1 MICIFGGTAA
11 YHLTSSDFGEHQ
23 TLPPLDTPFGPA
35 PVFLRLRLPS
45 PVGAFPT
52 GVGVLFSSRHGP
64 DRLARSAAFV
74 NHCANLWAAKEY
86 GATAILSWNG
96 VGAIN
101 PTLRVGDMLV
111 PDDLIDAT
119 RARTLPSPV
128 EHPERNC
135 EAAKSKDAMREGPGV
150 GVRGIFSEP
159 HRTALLTVINTPSP
173 VGTLPTGEGPG
184 VGGEGG
190 VYVCTEGP
198 RLETPAEINAFALM
212 GADVVGMTLVPEVFI
227 AAEMNLPYASL
238 CLVTNIAAGR
248 AQPDSPRRFGV
259 EVARE
264 GLAVCLK
271 AARQL

>member
-11 YHLTSSDFGEHQ
+11 YHLTPTDFGEHE

-45 PVGAFPT
+45 PVGAPRVERSVVEGPT
-52 GVGVLFSSRHGP
+52 GQRSGVGVLFSSRHGP

-74 NHCANLWAAKEY
+74 NYRANLWAAKEY

-101 PTLRVGDMLV
+101 PTLRVGDMLI

-119 RARTLPSPV
+119 RARELPSPQ
-128 EHPERNC
+128 R
-135 EAAKSKDAMREGPGV
+135 
-150 GVRGIFSEP
+150 
-159 HRTALLTVINTPSP
+159 
-173 VGTLPTGEGPG
+173 GEGPG
-184 VGGEGG
+184 VRGVFSETHRTALVGAACSRDAVSSRDAHSAG

-212 GADVVGMTLVPEVFI
+212 GADVVGMSLVPEVFI